1 MGFFGSKTFKL
12 QNYILDAFDSQ
23 MSLAEISLF
32 VEIDPII
39 FSFLGKRHLLSFI
52 VAISKRKKPFIVSAI
67 GRKVALL
74 YKNLFFFPLNNIFPR
89 LEF

>member
-12 QNYILDAFDSQ
+12 QNYILDAFDSRL
-23 MSLAEISLF
+23 SLAEIIS
-32 VEIDPII
+32 VEFDPII
-39 FSFLGKRHLLSFI
+39 FSFLAKRHLLSFI
-52 VAISKRKKPFIVSAI
+52 VAISKRKKPCIVSAI

-74 YKNLFFFPLNNIFPR
+74 YKSLFFFPLNNIFPR